1 VHLRLPPGY
10 HAHPDAEVL
19 ILRGPDGSVVARFS
33 GRGFVAEEVERT
45 AWQHYGEAAEG
56 PSPSRAPSGRRHPP
70 ASRARSLPWPPRP
83 PA

>member
-33 GRGFVAEEVERT
+33 GRGFVAEAVER
-45 AWQHYGEAAEG
+45 AA
-56 PSPSRAPSGRRHPP
+56 
-70 ASRARSLPWPPRP
+70 
-83 PA
+83 